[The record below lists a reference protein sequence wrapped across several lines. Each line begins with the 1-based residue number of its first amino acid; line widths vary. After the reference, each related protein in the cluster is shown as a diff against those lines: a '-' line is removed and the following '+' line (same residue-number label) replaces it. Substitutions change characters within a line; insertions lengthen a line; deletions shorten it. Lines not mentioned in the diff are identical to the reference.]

1 MRIDTAEG
9 ASPCLAVSPAPVPAR
24 RIRPT
29 PGVASECDAMA
40 DASITRSLLRADLKS
55 RRAAATP
62 AQRIAAAQ
70 ALPRQ
75 LEQLPE
81 FLVDTSIGGYWATD
95 GELPLMALFDG
106 LRQRG
111 QQFHLPV
118 VGPLHSLQFVPW
130 KVGDE
135 VVANR
140 YGIPE
145 PVHERTARIAVD
157 ALDIVLVPL
166 LGFDRR
172 GNRLGFG
179 GGYYDR
185 ALEFLRDREQPAS
198 TLLVGIGYAFQEVP
212 TIEPEPWDVKLDYIA
227 TERELILCWPDHL

>member
-1 MRIDTAEG
+1 MAE
-9 ASPCLAVSPAPVPAR
+9 ASS
-24 RIRPT
+24 
-29 PGVASECDAMA
+29 
-40 DASITRSLLRADLKS
+40 TRSLLRADLQS
-55 RRAAATP
+55 RRQATTP
-62 AQRIAAAQ
+62 AQRIGAAQ
-70 ALPRQ
+70 ALSTQ

-81 FLVDTSIGGYWATD
+81 FLVDANIGGYWATS

-118 VGPLHSLQFVPW
+118 IGPMHTLQFVPW
-130 KVGDE
+130 NVGDD
-135 VVANR
+135 VAANR

-145 PVHERTARIAVD
+145 PVHEHSARIAID

-185 ALEFLRDREQPAS
+185 ALEFLRDREKPAS

-212 TIEPEPWDVKLDYIA
+212 AIEPEPWDVKLDYIA
-227 TERELILCWPDHL
+227 TERELILCWPEHA